1 MATWRSPVIFR
12 TTRFLRSGAGPDHGS
27 PGDCVSERIVPYLE
41 QPRHVPLLIGCDC
54 SVVVGT
60 TQALMRARVERA
72 GIRGLDAEAGIT
84 FNDES
89 SAIQAA
95 IAGQGVALLSL
106 ALVAAELRSGALIQA
121 FGPVLEGLRYD
132 LVYPSSAEIRPPVA
146 VLRSW
151 VMTELA
157 QRIAADGQKLA
168 APM

>member
-1 MATWRSPVIFR
+1 M
-12 TTRFLRSGAGPDHGS
+12 
-27 PGDCVSERIVPYLE
+27 SERIAPYLQ

-54 SVVVGT
+54 NVVVGT